1 MQPPSTH
8 WSRPP
13 RRFGGVSNSS
23 CTHHKTL
30 TVNGPAGRVR
40 VTFDIVADEDDPHA
54 LLAAYDGNG
63 EALAQV
69 RVDAGFRFS
78 AASVN
83 AWISL
88 PPTWRII
95 GARLLVILPG
105 ILRALARATS
115 RTGDFAIMNQAIDS
129 TPIATTERALARA
142 HALASAFLA
151 SLPERPVSHVPSPEE
166 MAAAL
171 DEALPE
177 TGSDPAAVLDD
188 WFARAERGITAS
200 PGPRFFGFVT
210 GGVTPAALAGDWLA
224 SAIDQNAG
232 LWASSPAA
240 GQTELVVLRWLKE
253 LFGLPAAWSGA
264 LTSGA
269 TMANLVGLIAARQ
282 WAGAAVGRPAT
293 RLRRVG

>member
-1 MQPPSTH
+1 MTTADLADHRRATVGNPARTPS
-8 WSRPP
+8 
-13 RRFGGVSNSS
+13 GS
-23 CTHHKTL
+23 CT
-30 TVNGPAGRVR
+30 
-40 VTFDIVADEDDPHA
+40 
-54 LLAAYDGNG
+54 
-63 EALAQV
+63 
-69 RVDAGFRFS
+69 
-78 AASVN
+78 
-83 AWISL
+83 
-88 PPTWRII
+88 
-95 GARLLVILPG
+95 
-105 ILRALARATS
+105 
-115 RTGDFAIMNQAIDS
+115 GDSSIMNQAIDS

-177 TGSDPAAVLDD
+177 TGSDPAAVLDE

-240 GQTELVVLRWLKE
+240 AQTELVVLRWLKE
-253 LFGLPAAWSGA
+253 LFGLPAAWAGA

-269 TMANLVGLIAARQ
+269 TMANLVGLAAARQ
-282 WAGAAVGRPAT
+282 WAGRRLGFDAPAMVWQVSRRSSWRRAPRFTSAPSSVWARSALAAIRCARRRHRVVRSTSPRWPACCARSRDRSSSSAT
-293 RLRRVG
+293 PAR